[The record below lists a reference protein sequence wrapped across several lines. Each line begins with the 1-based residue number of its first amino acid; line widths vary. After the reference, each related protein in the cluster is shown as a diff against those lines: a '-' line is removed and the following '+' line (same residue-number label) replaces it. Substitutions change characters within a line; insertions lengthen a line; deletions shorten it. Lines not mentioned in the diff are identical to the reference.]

1 MKRLAFTLLE
11 LVFVIIVIGI
21 LAVLAMPSFTINPL
35 QQAAEQVAS
44 HIRYTQHLAM
54 VNDVFDEGEQ
64 NWHRAR
70 IQISFR
76 DCNDGRSYYYIG
88 SDRNLNT
95 GHIAESEAAI
105 NPLNNKTMY
114 WLNTQCQEDTYP
126 TRDPSLLLTDQFG
139 VTLNSN
145 CGGTISFDNT
155 GRPYDVFAATPI
167 MGQLANDCNLTLVH
181 PNDGNATITIQPE
194 TGYVSVIYN

>member
-1 MKRLAFTLLE
+1 MKRFAFTMME
-11 LVFVIIVIGI
+11 LIFVIIVVGI
-21 LAVLAMPSFTINPL
+21 LAVLAMPNFTYNPL
-35 QQAAEQVAS
+35 QQATEQVAS
-44 HIRYTQHLAM
+44 HIRYAQHLAM

-70 IQISFR
+70 TQISFR
-76 DCNDGRSYYYIG
+76 NCNDGRSYYFIG
-88 SDRNLNT
+88 NDSNRNG

-105 NPLNNKTMY
+105 NPLNGKTMY

-126 TRDPSLLLTDQFG
+126 TRDPSLLLTDQYG

-155 GRPYDVFAATPI
+155 GRPYTVFAATPI
-167 MGQLANDCNLTLVH
+167 TGQLANDCNLTLLH
-181 PNDGNATITIQPE
+181 ATDGNATIIIRPE
-194 TGYVSVIYN
+194 TGHVSIIYN